1 MGAPG
6 ATATGQRGSW
16 TTETPPNPSRTRAG
30 IAGPV
35 WLGPNPPKNQTDLVG
50 TPTPEARALGATKPV
65 TRRQGSGPQPTRG
78 LMIHAQQEAENL
90 LQFTI
95 PSGLF
100 RWVRKFLA
108 GDEATN
114 ATIPGRAPWSQA
126 LNESVP
132 NSGQPTSPIPI
143 PAEDWL
149 SELVY
154 RWYVGMGR
162 YRFEDVQNGGRAA
175 QIVADIE
182 IQRST
187 SGRQKMRPPHQDRLT
202 GASLLPTS
210 PTLSR
215 YQQVL
220 GTADLEGSTLY

>member
-16 TTETPPNPSRTRAG
+16 ATERPPNLARTRAG

-35 WLGPNPPKNQTDLVG
+35 WLGPNPPSNQTSLIG
-50 TPTPEARALGATKPV
+50 TPTPQSRALGATKPV
-65 TRRQGSGPQPTRG
+65 TRRQGSGPQMTRG
-78 LMIHAQQEAENL
+78 LMVHAVAEAENL
-90 LQFTI
+90 LQFSI

-100 RWVRKFLA
+100 RWARKFLS

-126 LNESVP
+126 FNESAP
-132 NSGQPTSPIPI
+132 TGTPTSPIPI
-143 PAEDWL
+143 PVEDWL

-162 YRFEDVQNGGRAA
+162 YRFEDVHNGGKAA
-175 QIVADIE
+175 QIVADVE
-182 IQRST
+182 IARST
-187 SGRQKMRPPHQDRLT
+187 SGRQKMAPPHQTRLT